1 MTLTKKQI
9 GITAASALA
18 LSLASGAA
26 LAQKLMH
33 PDEREVWME
42 NSRTMVWRNA
52 YGECWH
58 SFYGPPPPPN
68 ECRPA
73 PVAQYVTPPVVV
85 QPAPPPAPA
94 PVVIQPEPAPAPL
107 PPRKTRG

>member
-1 MTLTKKQI
+1 MKLTKKQI

-18 LSLASGAA
+18 LTLASGAA

-58 SFYGPPPPPN
+58 SFYGPPPSPN

-73 PVAQYVTPPVVV
+73 PVAQYVAPVPVVTPP
-85 QPAPPPAPA
+85 PPA
-94 PVVIQPEPAPAPL
+94 PVVIQPAPPPAPAPL